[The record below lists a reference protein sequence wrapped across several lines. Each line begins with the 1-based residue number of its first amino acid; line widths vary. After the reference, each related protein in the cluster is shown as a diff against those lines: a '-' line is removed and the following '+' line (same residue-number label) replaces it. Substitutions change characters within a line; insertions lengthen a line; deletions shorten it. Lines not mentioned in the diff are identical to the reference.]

1 MLLHTCR
8 VTNWLLQDE
17 SKGVAPFLHTTFAN
31 GALEALQSPSNLG
44 KSWEA
49 VRECCNPRTVGHA
62 PHTHTSWISHGG
74 SPRSNTEL
82 ALGGDPGAM
91 ERLVRSVCTFKQA
104 AICEHLFGV
113 QVSRSLLGAFWRRS
127 IAASAFLTTHSS
139 RRTHCCTERRVGCIS
154 LRRFASRCTGR
165 RKRR

>member
-1 MLLHTCR
+1 M
-8 VTNWLLQDE
+8 
-17 SKGVAPFLHTTFAN
+17 APFLHTTFAN

-49 VRECCNPRTVGHA
+49 VRECSNPRTVGHA

-91 ERLVRSVCTFKQA
+91 ERLVRSFFTIKQA

-113 QVSRSLLGAFWRRS
+113 QVSRGLHRAFPRRS
-127 IAASAFLTTHSS
+127 TVASAVHIDQKYFLPCRHLVAVCASN
-139 RRTHCCTERRVGCIS
+139 RRAHCCTEHRVERISFRRS
-154 LRRFASRCTGR
+154 ASRCTG
-165 RKRR
+165 